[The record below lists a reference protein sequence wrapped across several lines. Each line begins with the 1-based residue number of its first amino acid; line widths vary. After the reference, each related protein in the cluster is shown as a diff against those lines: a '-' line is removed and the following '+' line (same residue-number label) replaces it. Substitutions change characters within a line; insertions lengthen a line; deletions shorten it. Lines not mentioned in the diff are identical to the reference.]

1 MFDSADAYERFIGR
15 YGPALAEAHVAAAGV
30 ERGQFALDVGAGT
43 GALTAVLADVLGAP
57 NVAAV
62 DPSEAFVAACAARVP
77 GADIRVGSAEALPPF
92 GRRFDV
98 VLSQL
103 VVNFVTDA
111 EAGVRAMRAAAAPGG
126 TVASCTWDYAEGMT
140 LLRAFWD
147 AALELDPGAPDE
159 GRTMRYCTAPEL
171 VGLWERAGLA
181 DIDSGEL
188 WVEASYADF
197 DDLWAPLPL
206 GVGPAGAFCAG
217 LSQERRET
225 LRESLWRRLGAPDG
239 PFVLRARAWFVRGTA

>member
-1 MFDSADAYERFIGR
+1 MLATPGSDEEHSHGASLVICPGAPARAVLDAGRDERNGAAVSGAMFDSADAYERFIGR

-126 TVASCTWDYAEGMT
+126 TVASCT
-140 LLRAFWD
+140 
-147 AALELDPGAPDE
+147 
-159 GRTMRYCTAPEL
+159 
-171 VGLWERAGLA
+171 
-181 DIDSGEL
+181 
-188 WVEASYADF
+188 
-197 DDLWAPLPL
+197 
-206 GVGPAGAFCAG
+206 
-217 LSQERRET
+217 
-225 LRESLWRRLGAPDG
+225 
-239 PFVLRARAWFVRGTA
+239 